1 MGLMN
6 VGLGSR
12 TAYGYHVCVEL
23 DLLEFQIKAWANIVH
38 LAEKQIKA
46 SK

>member
-12 TAYGYHVCVEL
+12 TVYGSHVCVEL
-23 DLLEFQIKAWANIVH
+23 DLLELQIKDWANIVYM
-38 LAEKQIKA
+38 AEKQVKA
-46 SK
+46 AT

>member
-12 TAYGYHVCVEL
+12 TVYGSHVCVEL
-23 DLLEFQIKAWANIVH
+23 DLLEFQIKDWANIVCM
-38 LAEKQIKA
+38 AEKQIALAK
-46 SK
+46 